1 MKKYNIKELTM
12 IGLCAALMAVFS
24 QISIPLPSGV
34 PITLQPFAVV
44 LISVLL
50 EEKLGTL
57 SILTF
62 ILIGAIGMPVF
73 ANFNSGFSAILGP
86 TGGFLTGFLIMS
98 FIIGAFSKSKN
109 KKLIF
114 IGAYLGLLAN
124 YVIGVLQLS
133 FVLNVNIPEALIIGC
148 YPYILKDL
156 ILSAVAVV
164 IALKIKPIIRKEL
177 IKVVK
182 V

>member
-1 MKKYNIKELTM
+1 MKKSNIKELTM

-57 SILTF
+57 SILIF
-62 ILIGAIGMPVF
+62 IFIGAIGMPVF
-73 ANFNSGFSAILGP
+73 ANFNSGFSAIIGP
-86 TGGFLTGFLIMS
+86 TGGFLTGFLIMA

-114 IGAYLGLLAN
+114 TGAYLGLLTN
-124 YVIGVLQLS
+124 YIVGVLQLS

-156 ILSAVAVV
+156 ILTAVAVV
-164 IALKIKPIIRKEL
+164 IALKIKPIIKKEFTKV
-177 IKVVK
+177 IKA
-182 V
+182 

>member
-1 MKKYNIKELTM
+1 MKKSNIKELTM

-44 LISVLL
+44 LICILL
-50 EEKLGTL
+50 EERLGTF

-62 ILIGAIGMPVF
+62 ILIGAIGLPVY

-86 TGGFLTGFLIMS
+86 TGGFLTGFLIMA
-98 FIIGAFSKSKN
+98 FIVGLFSKSKN

-114 IGAYLGLLAN
+114 TGAYLGLIAD
-124 YVIGVLQLS
+124 YVVGVLQLAL
-133 FVLNVNIPEALIIGC
+133 VLNVSIAEALVIGC
-148 YPYILKDL
+148 YPYIIKDL
-156 ILSAVAVV
+156 ILTAVAVV
-164 IALKIKPIIRKEL
+164 IALKIKPLIKKEL
-177 IKVVK
+177 TKVIKA
-182 V
+182 

>member
-1 MKKYNIKELTM
+1 MKKSNIKELTM

-44 LISVLL
+44 LICVLL
-50 EEKLGTL
+50 EERLGTL

-62 ILIGAIGMPVF
+62 ILIGAIGLPVY

-86 TGGFLTGFLIMS
+86 TGGFLTGFLIMA
-98 FIIGAFSKSKN
+98 FIVGLFSKSKN

-114 IGAYLGLLAN
+114 IGAYLGLFTD
-124 YVIGVLQLS
+124 YVVGVLQLAL
-133 FVLNVNIPEALIIGC
+133 VLNMGIAEALVIGC
-148 YPYILKDL
+148 YPYIIKDL
-156 ILSAVAVV
+156 ILTAVAVV
-164 IALKIKPIIRKEL
+164 IALKIKPL
-177 IKVVK
+177 IKRELTK
-182 V
+182 VIKA